1 MYGQMSHTLKAIM
14 IIIIII
20 IIIIILIIII
30 IIIVVVVIVIIIIII
45 IIITI
50 IKTPFYLLKINKTT
64 SKKYLCNALLLTC
77 LYL

>member
-1 MYGQMSHTLKAIM
+1 MYGQMSHTLKVIM
-14 IIIIII
+14 III

-30 IIIVVVVIVIIIIII
+30 IIVVIVIIIIIIVIIII